1 MMISDVSVKRPVLA
15 AVAAIVLCV
24 LGVAAFFTLPVREL
38 PNIDQPIVSIST
50 SYRGASAEVIES
62 RITEVIERQVAGIQ
76 GQERIT
82 STSRDGSSRISI
94 EFSLGR
100 DIDDAAN
107 DVRDAVSR
115 VANALPEQ
123 ADAPQVAKADADA
136 SPIMILFLSAPGLNR
151 LQLTDYAER

>member
-1 MMISDVSVKRPVLA
+1 MMLSDVSVKRPVLA

-24 LGVAAFFTLPVREL
+24 LGAAAFFALPVREL

-94 EFSLGR
+94 EFSPAGGQGR
-100 DIDDAAN
+100 RRRLAHHDPVPQRARPEPAAA
-107 DVRDAVSR
+107 DGLRR
-115 VANALPEQ
+115 TLP
-123 ADAPQVAKADADA
+123 
-136 SPIMILFLSAPGLNR
+136 G
-151 LQLTDYAER
+151 